1 MKIKN
6 FLTSSFMAILLGQLL
21 SPSIFAQEG
30 NDKKAENLPLYNL
43 FYLSKYIPTNL
54 EGHQADLVYNAVIAS
69 IGTEKANEERDKYQ
83 RASDKD
89 RESNFLGAFLDDRTK
104 NIEIKKQE
112 ITTNLRMGVF
122 SIYSNTAVLQ
132 TKYKGYTEKHTQT
145 EATIQNLQSLG
156 KIMDPYI
163 KLEKK
168 SKDLLGIKKDSV
180 TKEEIQIPLT
190 NKIKEL
196 NINDSIAKAEYYEE
210 VSSFVNKQKVFP
222 TGSNNVASSFQSTD
236 LKYSAMQIEINSIVQ
251 PAEQRAASSAFN
263 LPSEAD
269 LINAMA
275 MFLAKRAQQE
285 AAIWFM
291 DQLRENMNNPLI
303 FEAFP
308 ETIKLIESL
317 EDYKA
322 PTFSISWRY
331 AISSDFVKM
340 PKNLAAS
347 SWVKSLIFDDNPD
360 KAAIFS
366 SCVNFSYEL
375 NRLVAEKYNYR
386 DIIRYLYTN
395 PDFDYEDNSVNREKN
410 NPAQKSLSRSIT
422 ILYIL
427 TNDFFSIDEIDNEKK
442 FRLLSYEEINSLNE
456 NQLITLGQLIKAKY
470 GSKFDNTTIFF
481 QNQFI
486 TANKEKISKW
496 LGNLLLSLSQFDK
509 VNKDFQ
515 KALENKSEI
524 SNYNFYNIWQITS
537 QIIDNVDY
545 KNYSF
550 SDPKNISSQNNFDI
564 SLIKNCVRIYDH
576 MQSKNYAA
584 GIKELTSIIEKISI
598 NKSTIGLY
606 IKDIKVTFLTESI
619 SIVDKGVSK
628 NIQLKLVDKN
638 LEIYESS
645 TPSYK
650 FVIHNYSKIQ
660 PFIGFVN
667 NLKKDYNYNVIT
679 KMDTDFDKKFS
690 AFCDSLKLDKSSRT
704 ALLKIISFYDI
715 NNWNNSAKITLNQ
728 EKLVAYS
735 KSSNSNQQ
743 IELTKDDIERAKNKY
758 LNQLFKFTAFF
769 SDILSAKNA
778 EELSNVIDSHA
789 LPPTSYKLKRRVS
802 SSLDLNGYVGLQGSR
817 IWTNGNTSLKT
828 QYTAGITAPIG
839 FAYTWSTL
847 KRAKP
852 DNWGVTID
860 LVDLGNIVNH
870 YLVNST
876 EEYSKDVHFSEV
888 FSPAASFMYALRKT
902 PFVVF
907 ASFKL
912 LPLKTS
918 SITNEDGSNK
928 RLINEKAFDASVFS
942 VGFKIDI
949 PLVNLWSNVK

>member
-1 MKIKN
+1 M
-6 FLTSSFMAILLGQLL
+6 
-21 SPSIFAQEG
+21 
-30 NDKKAENLPLYNL
+30 
-43 FYLSKYIPTNL
+43 
-54 EGHQADLVYNAVIAS
+54 
-69 IGTEKANEERDKYQ
+69 
-83 RASDKD
+83 
-89 RESNFLGAFLDDRTK
+89 
-104 NIEIKKQE
+104 
-112 ITTNLRMGVF
+112 
-122 SIYSNTAVLQ
+122 
-132 TKYKGYTEKHTQT
+132 
-145 EATIQNLQSLG
+145 
-156 KIMDPYI
+156 
-163 KLEKK
+163 
-168 SKDLLGIKKDSV
+168 
-180 TKEEIQIPLT
+180 TKEEIQILLI

-196 NINDSIAKAEYYEE
+196 TTNDSIARAKYYEE
-210 VSSFVNKQKVFP
+210 VSSFVNKQKIFP
-222 TGSNNVASSFQSTD
+222 AGSNNVSSSFQSTD

-251 PAEQRAASSAFN
+251 PAEQRAASSSLS

-303 FEAFP
+303 YEAFP

-322 PTFSISWRY
+322 PNFSISWRY

-347 SWVKSLIFDDNPD
+347 SWVKNLILDDNPD
-360 KAAIFS
+360 KAAIFT

-375 NRLVAEKYNYR
+375 NRLVSEKYNYR

-395 PDFDYEDNSVNREKN
+395 PDFDYDDNSVNLDKN
-410 NPAQKSLSRSIT
+410 NPAQKSLNRSIT

-427 TNDFFSIDEIDNEKK
+427 TNDFFSIDEVDNEKK

-456 NQLITLGQLIKAKY
+456 NQLITLVQLIKAKY
-470 GSKFDNTTIFF
+470 GSKFDDNTIFF

-486 TANKEKISKW
+486 TSNKEKISKW

-515 KALENKSEI
+515 KALENKNEI
-524 SNYNFYNIWQITS
+524 LNYNFYNIWQITS

-550 SDPKNISSQNNFDI
+550 LDPKNISNQNNFDI
-564 SLIKNCVRIYDH
+564 SLIKNCVHIYDH

-598 NKSTIGLY
+598 NKSTGSFY
-606 IKDIKVTFLTESI
+606 IKDIKVTFQTESVV
-619 SIVDKGVSK
+619 IVDKGVSK
-628 NIQLKLVDKN
+628 NIQVKLVNKN
-638 LEIYESS
+638 LEIYESNN
-645 TPSYK
+645 PDNK
-650 FVIHNYSKIQ
+650 FIIQNYSKIQ

-679 KMDTDFDKKFS
+679 KLDTNFDNKFS

-715 NNWNNSAKITLNQ
+715 NNLSNETKIVLNQ
-728 EKLVAYS
+728 EKLS
-735 KSSNSNQQ
+735 TFFKSLNNSNQQ
-743 IELTKDDIERAKNKY
+743 IELTEDDIEKAKNKY

-769 SDILSAKNA
+769 GDILSAKNA
-778 EELSNVIDSHA
+778 EDLSNVIDSHA

-802 SSLDLNGYVGLQGSR
+802 SSLDLNAYVGLQGSR
-817 IWTNGNTSLKT
+817 IWANGNTSLES

-852 DNWGVTID
+852 DNWGITID

-928 RLINEKAFDASVFS
+928 KLINEKAFDASVFS
-942 VGFKIDI
+942 LGFKIDI